1 MTSLVGS
8 TLHDPL
14 CDRGANSRKMRRQR
28 VGRYGIHGD
37 LFQVLFGEG
46 EGGEGENDK
55 EKIRDFQGVFFLF
68 FVVCCECLTIALGMP

>member
-14 CDRGANSRKMRRQR
+14 CDRGANSREMRRQR
-28 VGRYGIHGD
+28 VGRRMVHVDPG
-37 LFQVLFGEG
+37 QVLFGEG